1 MGNIKNIVKEQYAR
15 RVNGA
20 TKSFGVLQIP
30 KEGWIATVRKAIGM
44 SGAQLARRLNVTRGH
59 VSKTEKAELS
69 GSVTI
74 KTMEKMARG
83 MDCRFVYAIVPE
95 KNIENILEERAQV
108 KAKKT
113 VEKAALQ
120 GAMENQ
126 GLSKDQIIKETE
138 RLKNELLREMPSD
151 LWNDAQ
157 VK

>member
-1 MGNIKNIVKEQYAR
+1 MSTLKNIVKEQYAR
-15 RVNGA
+15 RVNSAAESVGA
-20 TKSFGVLQIP
+20 LQIP
-30 KEGWIATVRKAIGM
+30 KEGWIATVRKALGM

-59 VSKTEKAELS
+59 VSKTEKAELA

-74 KTMEKMARG
+74 KTMENMARG

-95 KNIENILEERAQV
+95 KTIENILEKRAEE
-108 KAKKT
+108 KAKNI

-120 GAMENQ
+120 GAMEDQ
-126 GLSKDQIIKETE
+126 GLSKDQITKEIQ

-151 LWNDAQ
+151 FWNDAV